1 MAKQKEHNNGNEST
15 NVASIV
21 ASRSHANASG
31 GTCQYVVVV
40 GRRLAPSNND
50 ISSS

>member
-40 GRRLAPSNND
+40 VGRRRAPSNND
-50 ISSS
+50 IS